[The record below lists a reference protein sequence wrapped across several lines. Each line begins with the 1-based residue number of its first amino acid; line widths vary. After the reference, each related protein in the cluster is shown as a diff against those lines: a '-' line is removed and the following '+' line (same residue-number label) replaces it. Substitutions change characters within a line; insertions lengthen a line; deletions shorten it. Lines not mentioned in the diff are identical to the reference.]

1 MSRRSAARDGKRI
14 AERGNGLQKDKGH
27 QRDLLCLEMCV
38 GTGTREKQDEV
49 VAQSCHLL
57 TVGNSK

>member
-1 MSRRSAARDGKRI
+1 
-14 AERGNGLQKDKGH
+14 
-27 QRDLLCLEMCV
+27 LCLEMCV